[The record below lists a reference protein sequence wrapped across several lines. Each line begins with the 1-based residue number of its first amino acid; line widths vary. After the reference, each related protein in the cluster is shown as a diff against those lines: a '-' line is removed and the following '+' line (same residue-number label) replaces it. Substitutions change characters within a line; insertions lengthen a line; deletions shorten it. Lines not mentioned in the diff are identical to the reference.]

1 MLLVV
6 VGAGIVYGDLS
17 LQHHLMALDLKDN
30 VPRLVCS
37 HIAERGHL
45 CWKHVAYSEVDCRL
59 TRASKLIERMSDQ
72 DGIDE
77 SRLRLAFASWFVVCE
92 PFVYESFLHEYFV
105 YKPSASTR

>member
-17 LQHHLMALDLKDN
+17 LQHHLMVRDLKGN

-37 HIAERGHL
+37 HIAERERL
-45 CWKHVAYSEVDCRL
+45 CWKHVAYFEVGRRP
-59 TRASKLIERMSDQ
+59 TRVSKFAERISNQ

-77 SRLRLAFASWFVVCE
+77 SRLRPAFASWFVLR
-92 PFVYESFLHEYFV
+92 F
-105 YKPSASTR
+105 